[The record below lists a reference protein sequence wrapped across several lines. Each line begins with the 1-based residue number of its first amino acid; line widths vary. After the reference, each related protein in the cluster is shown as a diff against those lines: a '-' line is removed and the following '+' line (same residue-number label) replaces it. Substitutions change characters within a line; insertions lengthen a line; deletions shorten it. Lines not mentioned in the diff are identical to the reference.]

1 MKSRLYYID
10 IIAYHRIDAI
20 LIERK
25 NDGLHQ
31 VLSFLDPTENI
42 VIYYSPAL
50 LSIQI
55 FRYTWVISELC
66 LTEIVV
72 F

>member
-1 MKSRLYYID
+1 M
-10 IIAYHRIDAI
+10 AYHRIKDAI

-42 VIYYSPAL
+42 IIYYSPAL

-55 FRYTWVISELC
+55 FRYT
-66 LTEIVV
+66 
-72 F
+72 